1 MTPKEIVTVLSTL
14 GVLCSTVPSES
25 KPSDDTSKPINN
37 HSDKIKS
44 KPQS

>member
-14 GVLCSTVPSES
+14 GVLCSTVPSDS
-25 KPSDDTSKPINN
+25 KPSYDTSKPINN